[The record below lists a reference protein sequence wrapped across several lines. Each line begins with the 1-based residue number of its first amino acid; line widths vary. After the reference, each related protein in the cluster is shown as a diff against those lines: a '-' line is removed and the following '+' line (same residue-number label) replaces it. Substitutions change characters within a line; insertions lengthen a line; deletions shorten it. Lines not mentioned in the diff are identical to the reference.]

1 MDGSDNNGG
10 VHITPAGETINI
22 VFTRKP
28 FTVQL
33 VARDVEIH
41 MTIAVLRMALDELE
55 GQLRI
60 LRMQQLQ
67 QAAADQALAQRIAQ
81 QGRR

>member
-1 MDGSDNNGG
+1 MSDGNG
-10 VHITPAGETINI
+10 VHITPAGEAINI
-22 VFTRKP
+22 VFTRNP

-67 QAAADQALAQRIAQ
+67 QANADLVLAQRIANDKAA
-81 QGRR
+81 RR